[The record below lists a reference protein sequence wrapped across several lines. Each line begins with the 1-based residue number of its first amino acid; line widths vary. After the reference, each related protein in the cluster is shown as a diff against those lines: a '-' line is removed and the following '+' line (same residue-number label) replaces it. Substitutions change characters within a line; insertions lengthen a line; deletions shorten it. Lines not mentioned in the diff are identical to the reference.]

1 MPPPKEPNFN
11 YDNDKKKRLKRG
23 DQSGTEPK
31 SAKPDGI
38 GSEWNTRTNGSGLT
52 GGAGLGGMGESTEYS
67 NANPASTAMPGGGS
81 VNPLSNV
88 YDVSKKK
95 KLRTFKEFNGFQ
107 NDVESGLGGVLGG
120 ASNKEGMDT
129 YKDLNRNVGIIIK
142 KKGKKKFNEN
152 HVTELEKGLQKLD
165 SHSYDSI
172 DSLMKKIADKHGI
185 TGKDL
190 HNDFKKKHGKI
201 PDDWIKGKK

>member
-1 MPPPKEPNFN
+1 
-11 YDNDKKKRLKRG
+11 
-23 DQSGTEPK
+23 
-31 SAKPDGI
+31 
-38 GSEWNTRTNGSGLT
+38 
-52 GGAGLGGMGESTEYS
+52 MGETVEYS
-67 NANPASTAMPGGGS
+67 NASPASNAMPGGGS
-81 VNPLSNV
+81 VNPLSSD
-88 YDVSKKK
+88 YDVPKKK
-95 KLRTFKEFNGFQ
+95 KLRTFKEYNGFQ

-129 YKDLNRNVGIIIK
+129 YKDLNRNVGVIIK
-142 KKGKKKFNEN
+142 KKGKKKFNEDC
-152 HVTELEKGLQKLD
+152 VVELEKGLQKLD

-172 DSLMKKIADKHGI
+172 DSLMKKIADRHGI